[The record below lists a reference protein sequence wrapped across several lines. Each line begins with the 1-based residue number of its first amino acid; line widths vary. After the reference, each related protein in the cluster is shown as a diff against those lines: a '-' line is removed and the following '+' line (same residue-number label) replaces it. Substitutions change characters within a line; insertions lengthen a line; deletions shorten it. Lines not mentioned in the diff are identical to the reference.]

1 VLDGKVFRGHN
12 SFAGEVGYLDQ
23 SIDWKQFDYSNKELI
38 FSIIQ
43 KILLSYAVVV
53 APEKYVIF
61 ADFLDQS
68 DMDEIM
74 NGLIDNTR
82 GSYRPSFVLSLEF
95 EEDYIRGITNIGIEE
110 VKRRIM

>member
-1 VLDGKVFRGHN
+1 
-12 SFAGEVGYLDQ
+12 
-23 SIDWKQFDYSNKELI
+23 
-38 FSIIQ
+38 
-43 KILLSYAVVV
+43 
-53 APEKYVIF
+53 
-61 ADFLDQS
+61 
-68 DMDEIM
+68 MDEIM